1 MPLVLTFLILIAVF
15 IIIVLSTIKFEIVD
29 FELSNIIQITPKNY
43 KIKLSFYLFEK
54 IKLFSF
60 KLNSE
65 RARKMYSKM
74 NIEKFDIEKGR
85 KLLTIKNINIL
96 KKLNTRLDYLDLEL
110 DLGLE
115 DAIFTTELIT
125 LISTVISNILPHI
138 ISKYIPNKYRYK
150 IMPIYINKNAYYI
163 KLNCIFQLKIVHIIN
178 IIYIYIKIYYF
189 LYLFS
194 IGLLYYYFLIF
205 LFHLYM
211 YLYIL

>member
-29 FELSNIIQITPKNY
+29 FELSNIVPITLKNH
-43 KIKLSFYLFEK
+43 KIKLSFYLFGK
-54 IKLFSF
+54 IKIFSF

-115 DAIFTTELIT
+115 DAILTTELIT

-178 IIYIYIKIYYF
+178 IIYIYLKKGK
-189 LYLFS
+189 S
-194 IGLLYYYFLIF
+194 DKNE
-205 LFHLYM
+205 
-211 YLYIL
+211 

>member
-15 IIIVLSTIKFEIVD
+15 IIKFEIVD
-29 FELSNIIQITPKNY
+29 FELSNIIPITPKNY
-43 KIKLSFYLFEK
+43 KIKLSFYLFGK
-54 IKLFSF
+54 IKIFSF

-85 KLLTIKNINIL
+85 KFLTIKNINIL

-115 DAIFTTELIT
+115 DAILTTELIT
-125 LISTVISNILPHI
+125 LISIVISNILPHI

-178 IIYIYIKIYYF
+178 IIYIYLKKGK
-189 LYLFS
+189 S
-194 IGLLYYYFLIF
+194 DKNE
-205 LFHLYM
+205 
-211 YLYIL
+211 

>member
-29 FELSNIIQITPKNY
+29 FELSNIIPITPKNY
-43 KIKLSFYLFEK
+43 KIKLSFYLFGK
-54 IKLFSF
+54 IKIFSF

-85 KLLTIKNINIL
+85 KFLTIKNINIL

-115 DAIFTTELIT
+115 DAILTTELIT
-125 LISTVISNILPHI
+125 LISIVISNILPHI

-150 IMPIYINKNAYYI
+150 IMPIYINKNAYYT

-178 IIYIYIKIYYF
+178 IIYIYLKKGKSDKNEWTSNRRFDDY
-189 LYLFS
+189 S
-194 IGLLYYYFLIF
+194 DG
-205 LFHLYM
+205 
-211 YLYIL
+211 

>member
-1 MPLVLTFLILIAVF
+1 MPLVLIFLILIAVF

-43 KIKLSFYLFEK
+43 KIKLSFYLFGKIKLSFYLFGK
-54 IKLFSF
+54 IKLFYF

-96 KKLNTRLDYLDLEL
+96 KKLNIRLDYLDLEL

-115 DAIFTTELIT
+115 DVILTTELIT
-125 LISTVISNILPHI
+125 LISIVISNILPHI

-178 IIYIYIKIYYF
+178 IIYIYLKKGK
-189 LYLFS
+189 S
-194 IGLLYYYFLIF
+194 DKNE
-205 LFHLYM
+205 
-211 YLYIL
+211 

>member
-85 KLLTIKNINIL
+85 KFLTIKNINIL

-178 IIYIYIKIYYF
+178 IIYIYLKKGK
-189 LYLFS
+189 S
-194 IGLLYYYFLIF
+194 DKNE
-205 LFHLYM
+205 
-211 YLYIL
+211 

>member
-43 KIKLSFYLFEK
+43 KIKLSFYLFGK

-178 IIYIYIKIYYF
+178 IIYIYLKKGKSDKNEWTSNRRF
-189 LYLFS
+189 DDFS
-194 IGLLYYYFLIF
+194 DG
-205 LFHLYM
+205 
-211 YLYIL
+211 

>member
-29 FELSNIIQITPKNY
+29 FELSNIVPITLKNH
-43 KIKLSFYLFEK
+43 KIKLSFYLFGK
-54 IKLFSF
+54 IKIFSF

-115 DAIFTTELIT
+115 DAILTTELIT

-178 IIYIYIKIYYF
+178 IIYIYLKKGKSDKNEWTSNRRF
-189 LYLFS
+189 DDFS
-194 IGLLYYYFLIF
+194 DG
-205 LFHLYM
+205 
-211 YLYIL
+211 

>member
-29 FELSNIIQITPKNY
+29 FELSNIIPITPKNY
-43 KIKLSFYLFEK
+43 KIKLSFYLFGK
-54 IKLFSF
+54 IKIFSF

-138 ISKYIPNKYRYK
+138 ISKYISNKYRYK
-150 IMPIYINKNAYYI
+150 IN
-163 KLNCIFQLKIVHIIN
+163 
-178 IIYIYIKIYYF
+178 
-189 LYLFS
+189 
-194 IGLLYYYFLIF
+194 
-205 LFHLYM
+205 
-211 YLYIL
+211 

>member
-29 FELSNIIQITPKNY
+29 FELSNIIPITLKNY
-43 KIKLSFYLFEK
+43 KIKLSFYLFGK
-54 IKLFSF
+54 IKIFSF

-115 DAIFTTELIT
+115 DAILTTELIT

-138 ISKYIPNKYRYK
+138 IGKYIPNKYRYK

-178 IIYIYIKIYYF
+178 IIYIYLKKGKSDKNEWTSNRRF
-189 LYLFS
+189 DDFS
-194 IGLLYYYFLIF
+194 DG
-205 LFHLYM
+205 
-211 YLYIL
+211 

>member
-29 FELSNIIQITPKNY
+29 FEISNIIQITPKNY
-43 KIKLSFYLFEK
+43 KIKLSFYLFGK

-96 KKLNTRLDYLDLEL
+96 KKLNIRLDYLDLEL

-115 DAIFTTELIT
+115 D
-125 LISTVISNILPHI
+125 LISIVISNILPHI
-138 ISKYIPNKYRYK
+138 ISRYIPDKYRHK

-178 IIYIYIKIYYF
+178 IIYIYLKKGK
-189 LYLFS
+189 S
-194 IGLLYYYFLIF
+194 DKNE
-205 LFHLYM
+205 
-211 YLYIL
+211 

>member
-43 KIKLSFYLFEK
+43 KIKFSFYLFGK

-96 KKLNTRLDYLDLEL
+96 KKFYVVNR
-110 DLGLE
+110 
-115 DAIFTTELIT
+115 
-125 LISTVISNILPHI
+125 
-138 ISKYIPNKYRYK
+138 
-150 IMPIYINKNAYYI
+150 
-163 KLNCIFQLKIVHIIN
+163 
-178 IIYIYIKIYYF
+178 
-189 LYLFS
+189 
-194 IGLLYYYFLIF
+194 
-205 LFHLYM
+205 
-211 YLYIL
+211 

>member
-29 FELSNIIQITPKNY
+29 FELSNIIPITPKNY
-43 KIKLSFYLFEK
+43 KIKLSFCLFGK
-54 IKLFSF
+54 IKIFSF

-178 IIYIYIKIYYF
+178 IIYIYLKKGKSDKNEWTSNRRF
-189 LYLFS
+189 DDFS
-194 IGLLYYYFLIF
+194 DG
-205 LFHLYM
+205 
-211 YLYIL
+211 

>member
-43 KIKLSFYLFEK
+43 K

-96 KKLNTRLDYLDLEL
+96 KKLNIRLDYLDLEL

-115 DAIFTTELIT
+115 DVILTTELIT
-125 LISTVISNILPHI
+125 LISIVISNILPHI
-138 ISKYIPNKYRYK
+138 ISRYIPDKYRHK

-178 IIYIYIKIYYF
+178 IIYIYLKKGKSDKNEWTSNRRFDDY
-189 LYLFS
+189 S
-194 IGLLYYYFLIF
+194 DG
-205 LFHLYM
+205 
-211 YLYIL
+211 

>member
-178 IIYIYIKIYYF
+178 IIYIYLKKGKSDKNEWTSNRRF
-189 LYLFS
+189 DDFS
-194 IGLLYYYFLIF
+194 DG
-205 LFHLYM
+205 
-211 YLYIL
+211 

>member
-43 KIKLSFYLFEK
+43 KIKLSFYLFGK

-65 RARKMYSKM
+65 RARKIYSKM

-178 IIYIYIKIYYF
+178 IIYIYLKKGK
-189 LYLFS
+189 S
-194 IGLLYYYFLIF
+194 DKNE
-205 LFHLYM
+205 
-211 YLYIL
+211 

>member
-43 KIKLSFYLFEK
+43 K

-96 KKLNTRLDYLDLEL
+96 KKLNIRLDYLDLEL

-115 DAIFTTELIT
+115 DVILTTELIT
-125 LISTVISNILPHI
+125 LISIVISNILPHI

-178 IIYIYIKIYYF
+178 IIYIYLKKGK
-189 LYLFS
+189 S
-194 IGLLYYYFLIF
+194 DKNE
-205 LFHLYM
+205 
-211 YLYIL
+211 

>member
-43 KIKLSFYLFEK
+43 KIKLSFYLFGK

-150 IMPIYINKNAYYI
+150 IMPIYIKKNAYYI

-178 IIYIYIKIYYF
+178 IIYIYLKKGK
-189 LYLFS
+189 S
-194 IGLLYYYFLIF
+194 DKNE
-205 LFHLYM
+205 
-211 YLYIL
+211 

>member
-43 KIKLSFYLFEK
+43 KIKLSFYLFKK

-178 IIYIYIKIYYF
+178 IIYIYLKKGK
-189 LYLFS
+189 S
-194 IGLLYYYFLIF
+194 DKNE
-205 LFHLYM
+205 
-211 YLYIL
+211 

>member
-29 FELSNIIQITPKNY
+29 FELSNIIPITPKNY
-43 KIKLSFYLFEK
+43 KIKLSFYLFGK
-54 IKLFSF
+54 IKIFSF

-138 ISKYIPNKYRYK
+138 ISKYIQNHGNYQKRTT
-150 IMPIYINKNAYYI
+150 YY
-163 KLNCIFQLKIVHIIN
+163 V
-178 IIYIYIKIYYF
+178 
-189 LYLFS
+189 
-194 IGLLYYYFLIF
+194 
-205 LFHLYM
+205 
-211 YLYIL
+211 